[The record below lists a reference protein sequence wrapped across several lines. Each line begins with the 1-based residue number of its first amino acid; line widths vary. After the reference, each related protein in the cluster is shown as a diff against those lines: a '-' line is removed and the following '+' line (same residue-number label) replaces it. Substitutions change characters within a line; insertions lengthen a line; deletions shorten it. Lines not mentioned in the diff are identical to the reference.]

1 MGREVKRMRRM
12 GWRERERE
20 RESENTGGMRER
32 AKNECERKGGA
43 GEQRKKKGVWVGE
56 RNPFSHKH
64 RFAAQSSFLSTQGG
78 GKRKEG
84 WTGWAGRGRADAL
97 SSRRRLVLSW
107 SRVRF
112 AAFVPGPRDHSG
124 HSYFIYSIF
133 YSIPYFYS
141 RYSLHWWRA
150 ALWIDPLD
158 CLTNRPVGWF
168 APLHFFYDL
177 IYCDMTWYGSVG
189 ATAKWPGDMI
199 VERTVKEKERVAI
212 S

>member
-1 MGREVKRMRRM
+1 
-12 GWRERERE
+12 
-20 RESENTGGMRER
+20 MREEGWSRR
-32 AKNECERKGGA
+32 AEEEEGGLGG
-43 GEQRKKKGVWVGE
+43 GEKSFFTQASVCSPKFFSFDPRRRKKKRGMDGMGWE
-56 RNPFSHKH
+56 RQGRRIVVP
-64 RFAAQSSFLSTQGG
+64 SSSCPL
-78 GKRKEG
+78 
-84 WTGWAGRGRADAL
+84 
-97 SSRRRLVLSW
+97 LVSCCLFVA
-107 SRVRF
+107 RVRF

-141 RYSLHWWRA
+141 RYSLQWWRA